1 MHHNHIY
8 TNTPTYNVEIP
19 KSVERPVDNLKFVAY
34 KKIAESYEDAVE
46 LIKKKKPVLGEPV
59 VVPYYY
65 THDEIDASTGE
76 NIVTVELVLG
86 IGCVDPEHPYIT
98 TNGDNIV
105 IDINGEQVSLKE
117 KLESIAEETADSV
130 LATILHDDA
139 YMTHLVDKI
148 METLNN
154 QNSIQQLI
162 DDKVESMMSWKN
174 LKDMI

>member
-1 MHHNHIY
+1 MHMHHNHIY
-8 TNTPTYNVEIP
+8 TNTPTYNVDIP
-19 KSVERPVDNLKFVAY
+19 KSVERPVDNLKFAAY

-65 THDEIDASTGE
+65 KHDEIDASTGE

-105 IDINGEQVSLKE
+105 IDINGEQVPLKE
-117 KLESIAEETADSV
+117 KLESIVEETTDSV
-130 LATILHDDA
+130 LATILHDEA
-139 YMTHLVDKI
+139 Y
-148 METLNN
+148 
-154 QNSIQQLI
+154 QQLI
-162 DDKVESMMSWKN
+162 DDKVESTMSWKN
-174 LKDMI
+174 LKDIL